1 MKIYDCFPFY
11 NELDLLEIRLEEL
24 YDHVDHFV
32 LVEANTTYT
41 DIPKPFYFEEN
52 RQRYAKWLD
61 KIIHVKV
68 EDMPHSKD
76 AWEND
81 IFQRNCINRGIVD
94 AADDDIIVVTDVDE
108 LVRPETMDSLRTDE
122 DIQIWGLRMPLFNF
136 KFNYMMTTADYY
148 SMWGVAARKSMMMP
162 ADALRAQRFMLQ
174 NFGYNHRADGVRIV
188 EHAGWHFTY
197 LGDTEFARTK
207 IQSFAHTETNTPEVI
222 GQLDVERSIANGD
235 SIYHHEGYR
244 FTAVEL
250 NEYFPA
256 TVLNNPEKYS
266 KYILSNAAKQAQD
279 LLPS

>member
-1 MKIYDCFPFY
+1 
-11 NELDLLEIRLEEL
+11 
-24 YDHVDHFV
+24 
-32 LVEANTTYT
+32 
-41 DIPKPFYFEEN
+41 
-52 RQRYAKWLD
+52 
-61 KIIHVKV
+61 
-68 EDMPHSKD
+68 
-76 AWEND
+76 
-81 IFQRNCINRGIVD
+81 
-94 AADDDIIVVTDVDE
+94 
-108 LVRPETMDSLRTDE
+108 
-122 DIQIWGLRMPLFNF
+122 
-136 KFNYMMTTADYY
+136 MTTADYY

-256 TVLNNPEKYS
+256 TVLNNPGKYS